1 MGLIVLKWICRH
13 LEARPLS
20 SSITTPTTSDR
31 KQASSDRRG
40 RSSFREGQQHNG
52 PEKNAPSDSNSQAT
66 VGCAVSHV
74 RLVMAADHEP
84 SLLWRGESSAE
95 CVSGRRVVVA
105 ADDGRFVPS
114 DTGIDQITSI
124 TRNCVTKLR
133 QSIVEEGSVIEGFG
147 SKADELCD
155 RAVAAFCDRAPAP
168 PSSSD
173 GGSAAA
179 AIYDAVLAD
188 VEKSVDAPLQVL
200 YLKQL
205 GYLREMALQQFRGR
219 ATDNKASGSS
229 YYESMLRADADFVE
243 AAVSSTRSGGGGGSG
258 DNVWDYTQER
268 GYLQAVLNL
277 AAEQAAQRNE
287 LVVETAE
294 KQQAAM
300 SVLQYQNQM
309 IQQLQNQLY
318 GQSSPWNIGMAYR
331 IPDTNFNVQGSYQQG
346 RANVQ
351 ISCVPDEYAPL
362 LGPNG
367 FTNGVGP
374 GNLGLSL
381 NLSL

>member
-1 MGLIVLKWICRH
+1 MGLNCLAMD
-13 LEARPLS
+13 LSPLGTTTSLS
-20 SSITTPTTSDR
+20 SINTSWIAGNHYRIGGADHHQEKDDNTR
-31 KQASSDRRG
+31 PEERMHRPSLIVQLLLVAISLTCASSWQRSS
-40 RSSFREGQQHNG
+40 RSSFRATPTAFRGGASSQLTTTGVDAYLATLESIKSQVLQEIAV
-52 PEKNAPSDSNSQAT
+52 PEIS
-66 VGCAVSHV
+66 
-74 RLVMAADHEP
+74 
-84 SLLWRGESSAE
+84 
-95 CVSGRRVVVA
+95 
-105 ADDGRFVPS
+105 
-114 DTGIDQITSI
+114 
-124 TRNCVTKLR
+124 KLR

-168 PSSSD
+168 PTLD
-173 GGSAAA
+173 GGNAA

-243 AAVSSTRSGGGGGSG
+243 AAVSSTRTGGNSG